1 MTVCYGKL
9 VYTFKENLRE
19 AFLVTSAAVRFKL
32 LILLFFIHVFLL
44 FLWGFLFG
52 GGWGRGGFFC
62 VCVCFLVD
70 EKWEDPNST
79 KSGPS

>member
-32 LILLFFIHVFLL
+32 LILLFLIHVF
-44 FLWGFLFG
+44 FVVFVGFFLFG
-52 GGWGRGGFFC
+52 GGWGRGVFLC
-62 VCVCFLVD
+62 VCVF
-70 EKWEDPNST
+70 
-79 KSGPS
+79 